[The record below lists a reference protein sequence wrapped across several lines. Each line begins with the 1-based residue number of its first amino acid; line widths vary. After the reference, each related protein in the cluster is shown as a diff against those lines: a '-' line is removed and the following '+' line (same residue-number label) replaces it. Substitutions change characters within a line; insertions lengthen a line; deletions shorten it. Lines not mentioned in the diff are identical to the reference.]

1 MGTSKMQRHST
12 SVLSGG
18 SLVHTGTIAQELG
31 VTPQTVRNLI
41 GSGYLQCVHQRDGIG
56 GCEPGEAWHLIEF
69 KDGVFVKE
77 YLDPAS
83 GLPWSAKGGLDRTPP
98 QYWAWRA
105 GEEAK
110 GKRACQQSNGEWT
123 VGY

>member
-18 SLVHTGTIAQELG
+18 SLVRTGTVAQELG

-41 GSGYLQCVHQRDGIG
+41 GSGYLQCVLQRDGIG

-69 KDGVFVKE
+69 KDGVFVKVWFQ
-77 YLDPAS
+77 PGS
-83 GLPWSAKGGLDRTPP
+83 GLPFGVKGGKNQTVEEFE
-98 QYWAWRA
+98 AWKA
-105 GEEAK
+105 GEKSK
-110 GKRACQQSNGEWT
+110 GKRAYQQSNGEMI

>member
-1 MGTSKMQRHST
+1 MGT
-12 SVLSGG
+12 
-18 SLVHTGTIAQELG
+18 AQMAQYLG
-31 VTPQTVRNLI
+31 VSQRTILNYI

-56 GCEPGEAWHLIEF
+56 GCGQGETWHLMEF
-69 KDGVFVKE
+69 EDVVFVKE

-98 QYWAWRA
+98 QYWEWRA
-105 GEEAK
+105 GEEAN
-110 GKRACQQSNGEWT
+110 GKRACQQSNGEWI

>member
-1 MGTSKMQRHST
+1 MGTSKTQRPGT
-12 SVLSGG
+12 SVLSSG
-18 SLVHTGTIAQELG
+18 SLVRTGTVAQELG

-56 GCEPGEAWHLIEF
+56 GCGQGEAWHSIEF
-69 KDGVFVKE
+69 EDGVFVKE
-77 YLDPAS
+77 YLDHAS
-83 GLPWSAKGGLDRTPP
+83 GLPWSAKGGLDRTPA

-110 GKRACQQSNGEWT
+110 GKRAYQQSNGEWD
-123 VGY
+123 VG